1 MNRIKIGLV
10 GNPNTGKSSLF
21 NLLTGMNQKVG
32 NFPGVT
38 VEQKTGSFHVGE
50 KEVEIIDFPGVY
62 SIYPKSED
70 ENVVYRH
77 LIQKNKAEAFDALL
91 YIIDA
96 TNIERNLFLLSQ
108 LYDLGFNI
116 IAVLNM
122 VDLAKRKGIEIDLT
136 YLQKAF
142 PGITFVPFNARIG
155 LGKDRLLDCISG
167 SLDSENRQ
175 FFISDFTPHPENEN
189 QLQEEEAELRYKRI
203 KERIKGLQ
211 ITSSHDPKETKT
223 GFWDSLI
230 THRFF
235 GFLMFAAIMFTI
247 FQSIFTFAQYPME
260 WIDLGFGM
268 LSNTLSKNLP
278 EGILNEL
285 ITQGIV
291 PGLGGIFV
299 FIPQIMLL
307 FFFISILEDTGYLSR
322 VVFILDRIMRPLG
335 LNGKSVVPLISSFAC
350 AIPGIM
356 STRTIPNWK
365 ERLITIFI
373 APLMSCSARIPVFTL
388 LIALVIPKESYGI
401 INLQGLV
408 MFAMYFLGILGA
420 MLIAFILKKVLKS
433 KGRQLMIIELPSFK
447 YPRFRS
453 IVVDVFQKVKI
464 FTLEAGKIILAISVV
479 LWALSTYG
487 PEDSIQ
493 EEISSFIASEE
504 YSVLSEEEQDKM
516 ESKIHLEH
524 SFIGIIGKSI
534 EPVIRPMGFDWKIG
548 ISLITSFA
556 AREVF
561 VGSLATIYSAQSD
574 ESNGETL
581 ISKLSNEKLENGEKA
596 FHLANGLSLMVFYV
610 FAMQCMA
617 TFSVVKR
624 ETNSW
629 KWPLVQLLS
638 FGVIAY
644 VCATTTYWFFSM

>member
-211 ITSSHDPKETKT
+211 ITSSHNPKETKT

-235 GFLMFAAIMFTI
+235 GFLIFAAIMFTI

-493 EEISSFIASEE
+493 EEISSFKASEE

>member
-211 ITSSHDPKETKT
+211 ITSSHNPKETKT

-235 GFLMFAAIMFTI
+235 GFLIFAAIMFTI

-493 EEISSFIASEE
+493 EEISSFKASEE
-504 YSVLSEEEQDKM
+504 YSVLSEEE
-516 ESKIHLEH
+516 
-524 SFIGIIGKSI
+524 
-534 EPVIRPMGFDWKIG
+534 
-548 ISLITSFA
+548 
-556 AREVF
+556 
-561 VGSLATIYSAQSD
+561 
-574 ESNGETL
+574 
-581 ISKLSNEKLENGEKA
+581 
-596 FHLANGLSLMVFYV
+596 
-610 FAMQCMA
+610 
-617 TFSVVKR
+617 
-624 ETNSW
+624 
-629 KWPLVQLLS
+629 
-638 FGVIAY
+638 
-644 VCATTTYWFFSM
+644 

>member
-122 VDLAKRKGIEIDLT
+122 VDLAKKKGIEIDLT

-211 ITSSHDPKETKT
+211 ITSSHNPKETKT

-235 GFLMFAAIMFTI
+235 GFLIFAAIMFTI

-493 EEISSFIASEE
+493 EEISSFKASEE
-504 YSVLSEEEQDKM
+504 YSVLSKEEQDKM